1 MTTYFDKIKNDFT
14 KVEEELLGPDYNY
27 SQKIKSP
34 DELGMSS
41 HGSISTL
48 TKNISGL
55 IAYVN
60 VLAVGGCSPHTP
72 CGQKTSGT
80 LGDRFFLKT
89 GAKCKNVANGELVH
103 RSIYV
108 NNIPDGSIPFITEAL
123 GGLKLTTFEGLVPGV
138 MSNLAR
144 IHPMQIFQSFMTGS
158 TPDCKAITLNTV
170 DKKHNFTSS
179 TETAFLTLDDI
190 KMVESFE
197 TLNENNNDADNADAD
212 HADHAIKNKIKNY
225 SKMPD
230 DIYIKIYYSALGLF
244 GLYILMRLFKKKKN

>member
-1 MTTYFDKIKNDFT
+1 MSNFFENVKNDID

-27 SQKIKSP
+27 SKRIKSP

-41 HGSISTL
+41 SGSISAL
-48 TKNISGL
+48 TRNITGL
-55 IAYVN
+55 IGYVN
-60 VLAVGGCSPHTP
+60 VLAVGG
-72 CGQKTSGT
+72 GRAQKTDGP

-108 NNIPDGSIPFITEAL
+108 DNIPDGSIPFITEAL

-179 TETAFLTLDDI
+179 TETAFLTMEDI

-197 TLNENNNDADNADAD
+197 TLNENNDDADDN
-212 HADHAIKNKIKNY
+212 IKNKIKNY
-225 SKMPD
+225 SRMPD

-244 GLYILMRLFKKKKN
+244 GLYILMRLFKKNKN

>member
-1 MTTYFDKIKNDFT
+1 MSNFFENVKNDFT

-48 TKNISGL
+48 TKNITGL
-55 IAYVN
+55 VDYVN
-60 VLAVGGCSPHTP
+60 VLAVGGGG
-72 CGQKTSGT
+72 GQKISGP

-89 GAKCKNVANGELVH
+89 GAKCKNVDNGELVH

-108 NNIPDGSIPFITEAL
+108 DNIPDGSIPFITEAL

-170 DKKHNFTSS
+170 DKKDNFTSS

-197 TLNENNNDADNADAD
+197 TLNDNNDNNENNDDAD

-244 GLYILMRLFKKKKN
+244 GLYILIRLFKKNKN

>member
-1 MTTYFDKIKNDFT
+1 MSNFFENIKNDIN

-41 HGSISTL
+41 HGSIGTL
-48 TKNISGL
+48 TKNITGL
-55 IAYVN
+55 IGYVN
-60 VLAVGGCSPHTP
+60 VLAVGG
-72 CGQKTSGT
+72 GRAQKTSGP

-89 GAKCKNVANGELVH
+89 GAKCKNIDNGELVH

-108 NNIPDGSIPFITEAL
+108 NNIPDGSIPFITQAL

-144 IHPMQIFQSFMTGS
+144 IHPMQIFQSFMTGT

-170 DKKHNFTSS
+170 DKNNISS
-179 TETAFLTLDDI
+179 QETAFLTLDDI
-190 KMVESFE
+190 KIVESFE
-197 TLNENNNDADNADAD
+197 TLNENNDDNDDTDD
-212 HADHAIKNKIKNY
+212 DIKNKIKNY

-244 GLYILMRLFKKKKN
+244 GLYILMRLFKKNKK

>member
-1 MTTYFDKIKNDFT
+1 MSNFFENVKNDID

-27 SQKIKSP
+27 SKRIKSP

-48 TKNISGL
+48 TKNITGL
-55 IAYVN
+55 IGYVN
-60 VLAVGGCSPHTP
+60 VLAVGG
-72 CGQKTSGT
+72 GRAQKTTSGP

-89 GAKCKNVANGELVH
+89 GAKCKNVDNGELVH

-108 NNIPDGSIPFITEAL
+108 DNIPDGSIPFITEAL

-170 DKKHNFTSS
+170 DKDHNFTSS

-197 TLNENNNDADNADAD
+197 TLNDNNDNNDTDDN
-212 HADHAIKNKIKNY
+212 IKNKIKNY
-225 SKMPD
+225 SRMPD

-244 GLYILMRLFKKKKN
+244 GLYILMRLFKKNKK

>member
-1 MTTYFDKIKNDFT
+1 MSTFFDNVKNDID

-48 TKNISGL
+48 TKNITGL
-55 IAYVN
+55 VDYVN
-60 VLAVGGCSPHTP
+60 VLAVGGGG
-72 CGQKTSGT
+72 GQKISGP

-89 GAKCKNVANGELVH
+89 GAKCKNVDNGELVH

-108 NNIPDGSIPFITEAL
+108 DNIPDGSIPFITEAL

-170 DKKHNFTSS
+170 DKKDNFTSS

-197 TLNENNNDADNADAD
+197 TLNENNDADDD
-212 HADHAIKNKIKNY
+212 SDDAIKNKIKNY
-225 SKMPD
+225 SKMPH
-230 DIYIKIYYSALGLF
+230 DIYIKIYYSALGLL
-244 GLYILMRLFKKKKN
+244 GLYILMRLFKKNKK

>member
-1 MTTYFDKIKNDFT
+1 MSNFFENVKNDIN

-48 TKNISGL
+48 TKNITGL

-72 CGQKTSGT
+72 CGQKTT
-80 LGDRFFLKT
+80 NQPLGDSFFLKT
-89 GAKCKNVANGELVH
+89 GAKCKNIDNGELVH

-108 NNIPDGSIPFITEAL
+108 NNRPDGSIPFITQAL

-144 IHPMQIFQSFMTGS
+144 IHPMQIFQSFMTGT

-170 DKKHNFTSS
+170 DNNNISS
-179 TETAFLTLDDI
+179 QETAFLTLDDI

-197 TLNENNNDADNADAD
+197 TLNENNDDTDD
-212 HADHAIKNKIKNY
+212 DIKNKIKNY

-244 GLYILMRLFKKKKN
+244 GLYILMRLFKKNKK

>member
-1 MTTYFDKIKNDFT
+1 MSNFFDKIKNDFT

-27 SQKIKSP
+27 SKEIKSP

-41 HGSISTL
+41 SGSISAL
-48 TKNISGL
+48 TKNVTGL

-60 VLAVGGCSPHTP
+60 VLAVGGGR
-72 CGQKTSGT
+72 GQKTSGP

-108 NNIPDGSIPFITEAL
+108 DNIPDGSIPFITEAL
-123 GGLKLTTFEGLVPGV
+123 GGAKLTTFEGLVPGV

-144 IHPMQIFQSFMTGS
+144 IHPMQMFQAFMTGS
-158 TPDCKAITLNTV
+158 TPDCKAIALNTV
-170 DKKHNFTSS
+170 DKNNVSI

-190 KMVESFE
+190 KIVESFKS
-197 TLNENNNDADNADAD
+197 LNDNDDNDD
-212 HADHAIKNKIKNY
+212 IKNKIKNY

-244 GLYILMRLFKKKKN
+244 GLYILMRLFKKNKK

>member
-1 MTTYFDKIKNDFT
+1 MSNFFDKIKNDFT

-27 SQKIKSP
+27 SKEIKSP
-34 DELGMSS
+34 DELGISS
-41 HGSISTL
+41 HGSISAL
-48 TKNISGL
+48 TKDVTGL

-60 VLAVGGCSPHTP
+60 VLAVGGGR
-72 CGQKTSGT
+72 GQKTSGP

-108 NNIPDGSIPFITEAL
+108 DNIPDGSIPFITEAL
-123 GGLKLTTFEGLVPGV
+123 GGAKLTTFEGLVPGV

-144 IHPMQIFQSFMTGS
+144 IHPMQMFQAFMTGS
-158 TPDCKAITLNTV
+158 TPDCKAIALNTV
-170 DKKHNFTSS
+170 DKNNVSI

-190 KMVESFE
+190 KIVESFE
-197 TLNENNNDADNADAD
+197 SLNDNDDNDD
-212 HADHAIKNKIKNY
+212 IKNKIKNY

-244 GLYILMRLFKKKKN
+244 GLYILMRLFKKNKK

>member
-1 MTTYFDKIKNDFT
+1 MTTFFDKIKNDFT

-48 TKNISGL
+48 TKNITGL
-55 IAYVN
+55 VDYVN
-60 VLAVGGCSPHTP
+60 VLAVGGGG
-72 CGQKTSGT
+72 GQKISGP

-89 GAKCKNVANGELVH
+89 GAKCKNVDNGELVH

-108 NNIPDGSIPFITEAL
+108 DNIPDGSIPFITEAL

-197 TLNENNNDADNADAD
+197 TLNENNDNNENNDDADAD
-212 HADHAIKNKIKNY
+212 DSDDNIKNKIKNY

-244 GLYILMRLFKKKKN
+244 GLYILMRLFKKNKK

>member
-1 MTTYFDKIKNDFT
+1 MSNFFDKIKNDFT

-27 SQKIKSP
+27 SKEIKSP
-34 DELGMSS
+34 DELGISS
-41 HGSISTL
+41 HGSISAL
-48 TKNISGL
+48 TKDVTGL

-72 CGQKTSGT
+72 CGQKTSGP

-108 NNIPDGSIPFITEAL
+108 DNIPDGTIPFITQAL
-123 GGLKLTTFEGLVPGV
+123 GGAKLTTFEGLVPGV

-144 IHPMQIFQSFMTGS
+144 IHPMQMFQAFMTGS
-158 TPDCKAITLNTV
+158 TPDCRAIALNTV
-170 DKKHNFTSS
+170 DKDHNFTSS

-190 KMVESFE
+190 KILEPFE
-197 TLNENNNDADNADAD
+197 TLNENDDADD
-212 HADHAIKNKIKNY
+212 IKNNKKNY

-230 DIYIKIYYSALGLF
+230 DIYIKIYYSALGLL
-244 GLYILMRLFKKKKN
+244 GLYILMRLFKKNKK

>member
-1 MTTYFDKIKNDFT
+1 MSNFFENVKNDID

-48 TKNISGL
+48 TKNITGL
-55 IAYVN
+55 IGYVN
-60 VLAVGGCSPHTP
+60 VLAVGG
-72 CGQKTSGT
+72 GRAQKTSKP

-108 NNIPDGSIPFITEAL
+108 DNIPDGSIPFITQAL

-170 DKKHNFTSS
+170 DKDNNFTSS

-197 TLNENNNDADNADAD
+197 TLNENNDDANYADAD
-212 HADHAIKNKIKNY
+212 DNIKNKIKNY
-225 SKMPD
+225 NRMPD

-244 GLYILMRLFKKKKN
+244 GLYILMRLFKKNKK

>member
-1 MTTYFDKIKNDFT
+1 MSNFFENVKNDFI

-60 VLAVGGCSPHTP
+60 VLAVGGCSPHMP
-72 CGQKTSGT
+72 CGQKTSGP

-190 KMVESFE
+190 KMVDIKMVESFE
-197 TLNENNNDADNADAD
+197 TLNDNNDTDDSDDN
-212 HADHAIKNKIKNY
+212 IKNKIKNY
-225 SKMPD
+225 SRMPD

-244 GLYILMRLFKKKKN
+244 GLYILMRLFKKNKK

>member
-1 MTTYFDKIKNDFT
+1 MSNFFENVKNDIN

-27 SQKIKSP
+27 SKRIKSP

-48 TKNISGL
+48 TKNITGL
-55 IAYVN
+55 IGYVN
-60 VLAVGGCSPHTP
+60 VLAVGG
-72 CGQKTSGT
+72 GRAQKTSGP

-89 GAKCKNVANGELVH
+89 GAKCKNIDNGELVH

-108 NNIPDGSIPFITEAL
+108 NNIPDGSIPFITQAL

-170 DKKHNFTSS
+170 DKNNISS
-179 TETAFLTLDDI
+179 QETAFLTLDDI

-197 TLNENNNDADNADAD
+197 TLNENNDDTDD
-212 HADHAIKNKIKNY
+212 DIKNKIKNY
-225 SKMPD
+225 SRMPD

-244 GLYILMRLFKKKKN
+244 GLYILMRLFKKNKK

>member
-1 MTTYFDKIKNDFT
+1 MSNFFENVKNDFT

-72 CGQKTSGT
+72 CGQKTSGP

-170 DKKHNFTSS
+170 DKDNNFTSS

-190 KMVESFE
+190 KMVDIKMVESFE
-197 TLNENNNDADNADAD
+197 TLNDNNDTDDSDDN
-212 HADHAIKNKIKNY
+212 IKNKIKNY
-225 SKMPD
+225 SRMPD

-244 GLYILMRLFKKKKN
+244 GLYILMRLFKKNKK

>member
-1 MTTYFDKIKNDFT
+1 MSNFFENVKNDFT

-48 TKNISGL
+48 TKNITGL
-55 IAYVN
+55 VDYVN
-60 VLAVGGCSPHTP
+60 VLAVGGGG
-72 CGQKTSGT
+72 GQKISGP

-89 GAKCKNVANGELVH
+89 GAKCKNVDNGELVH

-108 NNIPDGSIPFITEAL
+108 DNIPDGSIPFITEAL

-197 TLNENNNDADNADAD
+197 TLNDNNDNNDTDDN
-212 HADHAIKNKIKNY
+212 IKNKIKNY

-244 GLYILMRLFKKKKN
+244 GLYILIRLFKKNKN

>member
-1 MTTYFDKIKNDFT
+1 MSNFFENVKNDFT

-48 TKNISGL
+48 TKNITGL
-55 IAYVN
+55 IGYVN
-60 VLAVGGCSPHTP
+60 VLAVGG
-72 CGQKTSGT
+72 GRAQKTSGP

-89 GAKCKNVANGELVH
+89 GAKCKNIANGELVH

-108 NNIPDGSIPFITEAL
+108 DNIPDGSIPFITEAL

-170 DKKHNFTSS
+170 DKKDNFTSS

-197 TLNENNNDADNADAD
+197 TLNENNDADDD
-212 HADHAIKNKIKNY
+212 SDDAIKNKIKNY
-225 SKMPD
+225 SKMPH
-230 DIYIKIYYSALGLF
+230 DIYIKIYYSALGLL
-244 GLYILMRLFKKKKN
+244 GLYILMRLFKKNKN